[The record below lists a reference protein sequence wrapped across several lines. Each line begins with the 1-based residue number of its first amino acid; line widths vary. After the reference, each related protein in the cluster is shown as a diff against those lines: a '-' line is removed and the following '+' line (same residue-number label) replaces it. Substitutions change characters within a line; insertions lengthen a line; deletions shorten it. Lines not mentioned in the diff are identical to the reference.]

1 MKRSN
6 TSQIAREDSEA
17 CKKENEEKEG
27 RRGSWDLA
35 SLSIPQKRI
44 WIRKGAERFV
54 LKLSLLQPAG
64 SGTCEAELH
73 RG

>member
-17 CKKENEEKEG
+17 CKKEKEG

-35 SLSIPQKRI
+35 SLRIPQKRI